1 MCTEILKQDKNA
13 TYLQEIISEQQLGDE
28 RTGYGKLRKK
38 YYGKPNCEG
47 FRIHWP
53 GLKYRLFL
61 LKHCFKTLM
70 K

>member
-1 MCTEILKQDKNA
+1 MRTEILKQDKNA

-47 FRIHWP
+47 FRIH
-53 GLKYRLFL
+53 
-61 LKHCFKTLM
+61 
-70 K
+70 